1 MPRRLRQ
8 NISRVVDKRVTPPKR
23 PASFARPGQDLYKN
37 RMESSQAPFH
47 AQHYL
52 GDNKIHVLLAA
63 SGSVATIKLPNI
75 AEALSRHSNISIR
88 IIVTKSAAEFLK
100 GQSHE
105 QPLLESLLELPGVDA
120 IYRDED
126 EWRHPWTR
134 GEPILHIELR
144 KWAHLLLI
152 APLSANTMAKMT
164 MGISDNLLL
173 SVLRAWDTTG
183 MVDVGF
189 KEKKPLVFVAPAMNT
204 AMWKHPITEKQLAI
218 LKGEWGVNSSNTE
231 GWVSVLHPIEKD
243 LACGDTGVGG
253 MMEWRSIVG
262 KVEQY
267 LGIGKDDEQ

>member
-1 MPRRLRQ
+1 
-8 NISRVVDKRVTPPKR
+8 
-23 PASFARPGQDLYKN
+23 
-37 RMESSQAPFH
+37 

-231 GWVSVLHPIEKD
+231 GWVS
-243 LACGDTGVGG
+243 
-253 MMEWRSIVG
+253 
-262 KVEQY
+262 
-267 LGIGKDDEQ
+267 

>member
-1 MPRRLRQ
+1 MA
-8 NISRVVDKRVTPPKR
+8 SPP
-23 PASFARPGQDLYKN
+23 
-37 RMESSQAPFH
+37 APFK
-47 AQHYL
+47 AQHHL

-75 AEALSRHSNISIR
+75 AEALGRHPNISIR

-105 QPLLESLLELPGVDA
+105 QPLLENLLELPGVDA

-126 EWRHPWTR
+126 EWRHSWTR
-134 GEPILHIELR
+134 GESILHIELR
-144 KWAHLLLI
+144 KWAHILLI

-183 MVDVGF
+183 SVDANF
-189 KEKKPLVFVAPAMNT
+189 KEKKPIVFVAPAMNT
-204 AMWKHPITEKQLAI
+204 AMWFHPITAKQLAI
-218 LKGEWGVNSSNTE
+218 LNDEWGVNSRNNE
-231 GWVSVLHPIEKD
+231 GWVSVLHPVDKS
-243 LACGDTGVGG
+243 LACGDTGTGG
-253 MMEWRSIVG
+253 MMEWKTIVD

-267 LGIGKDDEQ
+267 LGIGKDDK

>member
-1 MPRRLRQ
+1 
-8 NISRVVDKRVTPPKR
+8 
-23 PASFARPGQDLYKN
+23 
-37 RMESSQAPFH
+37 MESSPAPFK
-47 AQHYL
+47 AQHHM

-75 AEALSRHSNISIR
+75 AKALGRHSNVSIR
-88 IIVTKSAAEFLK
+88 IIVTRSAAEFLK

-105 QPLLESLLELPGVDA
+105 QPLLENLLELPGVDA

-126 EWRHPWTR
+126 EWRHTWIR

-144 KWAHLLLI
+144 KWAHILLI

-183 MVDVGF
+183 SVDATF
-189 KEKKPLVFVAPAMNT
+189 KEKKPIVFVAPAMNT
-204 AMWKHPITEKQLAI
+204 AMWFHPITAKQLAI
-218 LKGEWGVNSSNTE
+218 LNDEWGVNSRNNE
-231 GWVSVLHPIEKD
+231 GWVSVLNPIDKS
-243 LACGDTGVGG
+243 LACGDTGTGG
-253 MMEWRSIVG
+253 MMEWETIVD

-267 LGIGKDDEQ
+267 LGIGKDDK